1 MGRDRLH
8 SMIMRREFAA
18 SVESLAPQHE
28 YGTLLNQRQIIQDLG
43 QFTEIFRWIRD
54 LQQNVL
60 DIEKE
65 LFGGG
70 SIKASQ
76 KLGANARLCD
86 KIHSAV
92 RRLQEDLHNLNQQK
106 AEGNAES
113 SENNDMVSKVRHIQF
128 ESVKAAYYETYWKF
142 RKLVMHY
149 EQVVKKCDQI
159 ATSQLSLI
167 SKSQYDVSQPTAN
180 LNYDGL
186 DANQQPSRRHTLH
199 EETEVPKNEQIHP
212 PRCTTIIIEDNAA
225 EILQAVEERHQ
236 ELRALEKTL
245 VDMRDVWVLF
255 STLVMQHGSMLNV
268 NQTESKVQHASNRVA
283 TAAAATK
290 EAHYYY
296 RNTGGTTCCCIN
308 VFHCLLVLLAIMVTM
323 AVYLALKKF
332 VK

>member
-1 MGRDRLH
+1 SFSINCCNQLSEPYIELFSRVWPVHNRHVFISKMGRDRLH

-92 RRLQEDLHNLNQQK
+92 RRLQEDLQKLNQQK

-149 EQVVKKCDQI
+149 ELVVKKCDQI
-159 ATSQLSLI
+159 
-167 SKSQYDVSQPTAN
+167 D
-180 LNYDGL
+180 
-186 DANQQPSRRHTLH
+186 
-199 EETEVPKNEQIHP
+199 EQIHP

-245 VDMRDVWVLF
+245 FDMRDVWVLF